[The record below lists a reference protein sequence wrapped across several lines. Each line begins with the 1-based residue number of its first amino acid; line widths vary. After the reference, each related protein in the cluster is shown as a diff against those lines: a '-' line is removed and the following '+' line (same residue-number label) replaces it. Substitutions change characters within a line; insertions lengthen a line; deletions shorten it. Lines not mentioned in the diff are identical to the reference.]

1 MAKGKG
7 GARAPRGSSPRG
19 RRATPG
25 APARTRA
32 PARASTPSTPAG
44 DPHAP
49 HPADGIPRLF
59 RLGAIPG
66 ATPGTWIDRWRER
79 MPGVDLVLTPLSVA
93 AQRTALLDGAVDAA
107 LVRLPIDRDALH
119 VIVLYEETPV
129 VVFAAD
135 SHLAAADELEAAD
148 LDGEVRIVPQDDVL
162 PALVLPSTVAPSF
175 AAPVDTGEA
184 IATVATG
191 VGIVVVPMSLARL
204 HHRRDVAHRPLA
216 GAEPSPVA
224 LAWPAE
230 RTTPDVEAFVGIV
243 RGRSANSSRG

>member
-1 MAKGKG
+1 MAKGMG
-7 GARAPRGSSPRG
+7 GGRAPRGSSPRG
-19 RRATPG
+19 RRATSG
-25 APARTRA
+25 ASAGKKAPARTPKSITA
-32 PARASTPSTPAG
+32 AD
-44 DPHAP
+44 DPHAQRS
-49 HPADGIPRLF
+49 ADDIPRIF

-79 MPGVDLVLTPLSVA
+79 MPRVDLVLTPLSVA
-93 AQRTALLDGAVDAA
+93 GQRAALLEGAVDAA

-119 VIVLYEETPV
+119 VIVLYEEAAV

-135 SHLAAADELEAAD
+135 SHLAAADELQAAD
-148 LDGEVRIVPQDDVL
+148 LDGEVLIVPQDDVL
-162 PALVLPSTVAPSF
+162 PALALPSTVAPSF
-175 AAPVDTGEA
+175 AAPVDTAEA
-184 IATVATG
+184 IATVAAG

-204 HHRRDVAHRPLA
+204 HHRRDVAYRPLA

-224 LAWPAE
+224 LAWPVE

>member
-1 MAKGKG
+1 MAKGTG
-7 GARAPRGSSPRG
+7 GGRAPRGSSPRG
-19 RRATPG
+19 RRATSG
-25 APARTRA
+25 ASAGQKAPARI
-32 PARASTPSTPAG
+32 SKPSTAAD
-44 DPHAP
+44 DPHAQRS
-49 HPADGIPRLF
+49 ADDIPRIF

-79 MPGVDLVLTPLSVA
+79 MPRVDLVLTPLSVA
-93 AQRTALLDGAVDAA
+93 GQRAALLEGAVDAA

-119 VIVLYEETPV
+119 VIVLYEEAPV

-135 SHLAAADELEAAD
+135 SHLAAADELQAAD
-148 LDGEVRIVPQDDVL
+148 LDGEVLIVPQDDVL
-162 PALVLPSTVAPSF
+162 PALALPSTVAPSF
-175 AAPVDTGEA
+175 AAPVDTAEA
-184 IATVATG
+184 IATVAAG

-204 HHRRDVAHRPLA
+204 HHRRDVAYRPLA

-224 LAWPAE
+224 LAWPVE